1 MTTEELYDWIRN
13 ELGEMRALYYEG
25 SHALHEEIK
34 NMTEPA
40 PAGGEKLYTTSEIIQ
55 LVQEIVSEEI
65 CSLGDDGMLIAYEVE
80 REIVAKLVRGES
92 SERESRELATGRR
105 RNAELQITTASN
117 NSSDVSQTVLQ
128 RG

>member
-1 MTTEELYDWIRN
+1 MTTEELYDWMRN

-34 NMTEPA
+34 NMTGPA

-65 CSLGDDGMLIAYEVE
+65 CGLGDDGMLAAYEIE
-80 REIVAKLVRGES
+80 RGIIGKLVKE
-92 SERESRELATGRR
+92 EDT
-105 RNAELQITTASN
+105 
-117 NSSDVSQTVLQ
+117 
-128 RG
+128 

>member
-1 MTTEELYDWIRN
+1 MTTEELYNWIRN

-40 PAGGEKLYTTSEIIQ
+40 PAGGKKLYTTSEIIQ

-65 CSLGDDGMLIAYEVE
+65 CGADDGGMLVAYEVE
-80 REIVAKLVRGES
+80 RGMIRKLVKE
-92 SERESRELATGRR
+92 EDKNET
-105 RNAELQITTASN
+105 
-117 NSSDVSQTVLQ
+117 D
-128 RG
+128 

>member
-40 PAGGEKLYTTSEIIQ
+40 PAGGKLYTAFDVIRM
-55 LVQEIVSEEI
+55 VQAAVSDEI
-65 CSLGDDGMLIAYEVE
+65 CGLSASEVAIAYEVE
-80 REIVAKLVRGES
+80 RAVVEKMVKEGE
-92 SERESRELATGRR
+92 T
-105 RNAELQITTASN
+105 
-117 NSSDVSQTVLQ
+117 
-128 RG
+128 